1 MPSAVLSGAP
11 LERLSIRAALAIGIA
26 VTLGLWLVT
35 GYTFARRI
43 DDVER
48 QASVVAARYMRAQE
62 LLGTVRTQVLLSSVR
77 VRDALLNPDP
87 SSVDGYRDQ
96 IQVIQQVIVKALDD
110 YEPVLGSAVEQEQIV
125 TMRWEVDE
133 FHQTSLAVL
142 ADARGQSAAAVR
154 DVLNHYIVPRREAA
168 VKISEDIQTL
178 NRLAFIRQQTD
189 IGAIHRAADRQSWRR
204 LGLALAISLGVLIL
218 AGTYSARLEGRLR
231 RQLDRDARL
240 TQELH
245 GATVKLL
252 GAQEEERRTIAREL
266 HDEVGQVLTAIK
278 VELGIAQRHI
288 EAAGLSAEPLTE
300 AQAIADGGLCTVRD
314 ITQLLHPAAL
324 DDLGLAAAIDA
335 SLRGLARRHDIKV
348 ELSQVDMGQRLAPV
362 TEVAAYRVVQEALT
376 NVARHSR
383 AAHCWV
389 KLIRLSSK
397 LVVEVQD
404 DGAGFDP
411 VAVRN
416 AGGFG
421 LIGIRERTGHLGGTL
436 RIDSAP
442 GCGTRLSVEL
452 PVEA

>member
-1 MPSAVLSGAP
+1 MPSAVLRGAP

-87 SSVDGYRDQ
+87 SSLDGYRDQ
-96 IQVIQQVIVKALDD
+96 IQGIQKVIVKALDD
-110 YEPVLGSAVEQEQIV
+110 YEPVLGSAAEQEQIV
-125 TMRWEVDE
+125 TMRREVDE

-189 IGAIHRAADRQSWRR
+189 IGAIHRAAERQSWRR
-204 LGLALAISLGVLIL
+204 LGLALAISLGVLML

-231 RQLDRDARL
+231 RQMDRDARL

-245 GATVKLL
+245 GVTVKLL

-266 HDEVGQVLTAIK
+266 HDEVGQVLTAMK

-288 EAAGLSAEPLTE
+288 EAAGLSAEALTE
-300 AQAIADGGLCTVRD
+300 AKAIADGGLRTVRD

-383 AAHCWV
+383 AAHCFV

-411 VAVRN
+411 VAAGN

-421 LIGIRERTGHLGGTL
+421 LIGIRERTAHLGGTL